1 MSSRWFAPALIAAAL
16 LGWGCATLFPE
27 TLWLDGLTRIVQST
41 FLAALRMII
50 VPLIFFSLLTG
61 ILQLRNATS
70 MGRLGAVA
78 LGYYTATSAIA
89 ICIGLVVVFF
99 IHPWTSSPPLAVM
112 PDVPLKLIDTAE
124 SGTLALISNLL
135 QSMLVNP
142 FTAMAETNILG
153 VLTTALLFGVA
164 AAFTLPEDSRW
175 PELFNQL
182 TQVIYRVACWVL
194 ATLPVG
200 LFAIAYQLTERIDV
214 NTLLSLGQFAGV
226 VFGATALHGLVILP
240 LIGWW
245 IGGIPPHQ
253 LLRRATQPMLT
264 ALITSSSAA
273 TLPLSMTT
281 AEEKLGV
288 DRNKAAFVLPLG
300 ATVNMDGTALFEGI
314 AVIFLAYMFSIPLDG
329 AAVVMVFLITML
341 ASAGAPGIPSGSMAG
356 MQVILLAVGIPLE
369 AIGLLLLI
377 ERPLDTLV
385 CYG

>member
-1 MSSRWFAPALIAAAL
+1 
-16 LGWGCATLFPE
+16 
-27 TLWLDGLTRIVQST
+27 
-41 FLAALRMII
+41 
-50 VPLIFFSLLTG
+50 
-61 ILQLRNATS
+61 
-70 MGRLGAVA
+70 
-78 LGYYTATSAIA
+78 
-89 ICIGLVVVFF
+89 
-99 IHPWTSSPPLAVM
+99 VM

-182 TQVIYRVACWVL
+182 TQVIYRVASWVL

-377 ERPLDTLV
+377 ERPLDTFRTAVNVEGDLIGSV
-385 CYG
+385 ICQRWG